1 MFCIF
6 ICCKVWEWKTVKV
19 IGDIIVGWKSSSISF
34 FWCVIRVSN
43 IASEN
48 LLSTF
53 FSTFIAYSKNKTSV
67 SSACCNII
75 SYSYIRAFIFRIV
88 STNWKS
94 AFFIFNTLTWK
105 TCSWSLI
112 TENVLVNSY
121 ILWALNSNTNR
132 WKCKYHVIEE
142 HNFFRIYYMDAP
154 TYSIMNGT
162 ITNLTP

>member
-1 MFCIF
+1 MSCIF
-6 ICCKVWEWKTVKV
+6 ISCKVWEWKTVV
-19 IGDIIVGWKSSSISF
+19 VTWDIIVFWKSSSFSF
-34 FWCVIRVSN
+34 FGRVVRVSN

-67 SSACCNII
+67 SSACCDII
-75 SYSYIRAFIFRIV
+75 SYSYIRAFIFKIV
-88 STNWKS
+88 STDWKS
-94 AFFIFNTLTWK
+94 AFSIYNILTWK

-132 WKCKYHVIEE
+132 WKRKYHVIEE

-154 TYSIMNGT
+154 TKSIMNGT
-162 ITNLTP
+162 ITYLTP